1 MQDGAFAAAAAT
13 ASALRS
19 IRARRDLGGGSVSVP
34 LATRPALGW
43 HTATPARVRIAE
55 PAVSRDHFLDAH
67 FEASHAAVPGD
78 VMADIAHR
86 APGAFIISLACGS
99 IDQHWC
105 RRRCDDE
112 RDSHASASRHHT
124 TSFDSHRTSPIGAPC
139 YSSRRGSGA
148 DRDGFVKGGT
158 LKAFEAS
165 PRRQRAHIILQAV
178 SVTGPLSTR
187 PALGWHTATPARVRI
202 AEPAVSRDHFLAA
215 HLERAH
221 AAVPGHLAAD
231 IGDCA
236 PGSLIGSARAKIE
249 ERRCRDGGRNED
261 ESHGGLHA
269 DADPAKSNLAA
280 GDTIRQRPFPP
291 FPLSSARRRSRGGA
305 RRAETFPTSSRRRS
319 RCVGTI
325 GPNRTTG
332 TLCDCGRAFFAYPQ
346 ATSDRSRASAP
357 ARPRL

>member
-86 APGAFIISLACGS
+86 APGAFIISLGCGS

-112 RDSHASASRHHT
+112 RDSYASASRHHT
-124 TSFDSHRTSPIGAPC
+124 TSFDSHRTSQLAHRVTARGAGQGPTVLV
-139 YSSRRGSGA
+139 SSR
-148 DRDGFVKGGT
+148 GGT

-165 PRRQRAHIILQAV
+165 PRRQRAHIIVQAV

-236 PGSLIGSARAKIE
+236 PGAFIIGLARAKIE
-249 ERRCRDGGRNED
+249 QHRRRDGGRNED

-280 GDTIRQRPFPP
+280 GDTVRQRPFPP
-291 FPLSSARRRSRGGA
+291 FPLRSARRR
-305 RRAETFPTSSRRRS
+305 
-319 RCVGTI
+319 
-325 GPNRTTG
+325 
-332 TLCDCGRAFFAYPQ
+332 
-346 ATSDRSRASAP
+346 
-357 ARPRL
+357 

>member
-148 DRDGFVKGGT
+148 DRAGFVKGRHAEGLRGFPAPPAGPHHCASGLSNRTAFDSACPRLAHRHPSAGSDCRTRGFPRSLPGGT
-158 LKAFEAS
+158 S
-165 PRRQRAHIILQAV
+165 RACACC
-178 SVTGPLSTR
+178 S
-187 PALGWHTATPARVRI
+187 
-202 AEPAVSRDHFLAA
+202 SR
-215 HLERAH
+215 
-221 AAVPGHLAAD
+221 
-231 IGDCA
+231 
-236 PGSLIGSARAKIE
+236 
-249 ERRCRDGGRNED
+249 
-261 ESHGGLHA
+261 
-269 DADPAKSNLAA
+269 
-280 GDTIRQRPFPP
+280 T
-291 FPLSSARRRSRGGA
+291 SRG
-305 RRAETFPTSSRRRS
+305 R
-319 RCVGTI
+319 
-325 GPNRTTG
+325 
-332 TLCDCGRAFFAYPQ
+332 YW
-346 ATSDRSRASAP
+346 
-357 ARPRL
+357 